1 MMKKMTLLLLLC
13 TVVLSVWAG
22 PVSRQ
27 QAQQIATR
35 YLQQICRARGGGIRP
50 HLTLA
55 YEARPKAARN
65 LGIASPLFY
74 VFNQGESEGIVIVAG
89 DDRMKSVIG
98 YADNGHFDRQV
109 LPEGLNW
116 WILAMEET
124 MTRLVKSSE
133 QRLLSVYAASDSLQP
148 SVAPLVKVNWG
159 QGAPYNESC
168 PVDKAH
174 NNTPSLTGCTA
185 VAMAQVLSKWKYP
198 AHGSGQVN
206 YNTLTHKFRQS
217 ALLDTIP
224 FQWNAMLASYKGS
237 KVTAEQRKAVA
248 ELMHVCGM
256 AVKMDYCAIASG
268 AKLTAEHLEKYL
280 GIDPG
285 CNIVER
291 VYYNRAEWDAMI
303 RKELSAGRPVIYS
316 GYSMSG
322 GHAFVCDGYNAEG
335 LFHINW
341 GWDGSLNGYFALA
354 ELNSAVEH
362 AGEPTDAEGS
372 FNLDQDIVLG
382 IQPKVGEGNVPEMQL
397 FYNSLELN
405 GIPSRTQLKASIH
418 MVRADGNGY
427 KGEMVLGLFDAD
439 NQYVGRIGYANS
451 IDLPAQ
457 YYYREY
463 PVSGAFPAEVAD
475 GNYVLRPAIKNKDGK
490 FVPMRGRKG
499 SPYVEGLFVSVKGN
513 TIAVTQPEKVEAELE
528 VRGIKSLSDK
538 VYAGAKN
545 AFEITLHNAGALY
558 NGPITLTRHDG
569 DREVQIFDNNYI
581 VESGEDLVLRVK
593 LQSPE
598 GLDRDTLSI
607 WYASNDGDIWH
618 TNGYEAALA
627 GQVSYQMTV
636 PTAGAPVLTLS
647 DVKIE
652 NKLTYL
658 GEPLRVSMTL
668 KNAGG
673 FYGKDIYCFVF
684 PKNGGQSISS
694 VRQQVYIDKDEA
706 QKLHFTIPVNNLVA
720 DDYFFMVY
728 YVSANGAYTSIST
741 TYHAF
746 TVQDEGIISVP
757 NVVGLGVH
765 CVQHAF
771 IVPEGLACG
780 VVTAADGEKLT
791 VDYRYAAGAVV
802 PAGTPLVIKAERR
815 KSYVYQVVLSSEE
828 QPEDNLLRA
837 TVDED
842 GYTYAGEGDYAYY
855 RFGADHAN
863 TDYGFYRV
871 DEAGSAFRLGRNK
884 SYLALPAS
892 WGHPVGYGLSTANDV
907 TGIETLGQSPIAPVI
922 YTLSGVRVKASLST
936 LPSGLYIVNGKKVY
950 IRQR

>member
-13 TVVLSVWAG
+13 TAVLSVWAG

-27 QAQQIATR
+27 QAQQIAAR
-35 YLQQICRARGGGIRP
+35 YLQQTRQVRSGMGQP
-50 HLTLA
+50 DLTLA

-65 LGIASPLFY
+65 LGINYPLFY
-74 VFNQGESEGIVIVAG
+74 VFNQGENEGIVIVAG

-98 YADNGHFDRQV
+98 YADNGRFDRST

-124 MTRLVKSSE
+124 MTRLVQSSE
-133 QRLLSVYAASDSLQP
+133 QRLLSVYSASDSLLP
-148 SVAPLVKVNWG
+148 SVAPLVKANWG
-159 QGAPYNESC
+159 QGAPYNGSC

-174 NNTPSLTGCTA
+174 NNTRSLSGCTA

-198 AHGSGQVN
+198 AHGTGQVN
-206 YNTLTHKFRQS
+206 YNTLTHKFRQT

-224 FQWNAMLASYKGS
+224 FQWENILASYKGS
-237 KVTAEQRKAVA
+237 NVTAEQRKAVA
-248 ELMHVCGM
+248 DLMHVCGM

-291 VYYNRAEWDAMI
+291 VYYTRAEWDEMI

-316 GYSMSG
+316 GYSMSA

-372 FNLDQDIVLG
+372 FNLDQDVVMG
-382 IQPKVGEGNVPEMQL
+382 IQPKVGEGTVPEPQL
-397 FYNSLELN
+397 LYSSMELE
-405 GIPSRTQLKASIH
+405 GTPSRSHLQARIH

-427 KGEMVLGLFDAD
+427 KGEMVLGLFDAA
-439 NQYVGRIGYANS
+439 NQYVGRIGYAYG

-457 YYYREY
+457 YYYRDY

-475 GNYVLRPAIKNKDGK
+475 GHYVLRPAIKDKNGQ
-490 FVPMRGRKG
+490 FVPMRSRKG
-499 SPYVEGLFVSVKGN
+499 SPYVEGLLVSVKGN
-513 TIAVTQPEKVEAELE
+513 ALAVTPPEKVEAALE
-528 VRGIKSLSDK
+528 VKGIRSLSDK

-545 AFEITLHNAGALY
+545 AFEITLHNGGALY

-593 LQSPE
+593 FQSPE
-598 GLDRDTLSI
+598 GLARDTINI
-607 WYASNDGDIWH
+607 WYASNDGDLWH
-618 TNGYEAALA
+618 TNGYEVALA
-627 GQVSYQMTV
+627 GQVSYEMTV
-636 PTAGAPVLTLS
+636 PTAGAPALS
-647 DVKIE
+647 VSGVKVE
-652 NKLTYL
+652 NEQTYL
-658 GEPLRVSMTL
+658 GEPLRISMTL
-668 KNAGG
+668 KNTGG

-684 PKNGGQSISS
+684 PKYGGQSLSS
-694 VRQQVYIDKDEA
+694 VRQQVYIDKGEE
-706 QKLHFTIPVNNLVA
+706 QKLQFKLPVNQLAA
-720 DDYFFMVY
+720 DDYFFQVY
-728 YVSANGAYTSIST
+728 SVGDNGAYTPIST
-741 TYHAF
+741 TRYAF
-746 TVQDEGIISVP
+746 TVKDEGIISIP
-757 NVVGLGVH
+757 NVMGLGVH

-780 VVTAADGEKLT
+780 VVTAADGEQLT
-791 VDYRYAAGAVV
+791 VDYRYTAGAVV
-802 PAGTPLVIKAERR
+802 PAGTPLVVKAERR
-815 KSYVYQVVLSSEE
+815 KTYVYAVVLSSEE
-828 QPEDNLLRA
+828 QPADNLLRA

-842 GYTYAGEGDYAYY
+842 GNTCAGEGDYAYY
-855 RFGADHAN
+855 RFGSDSAN

-871 DEAGSAFRLGRNK
+871 DEAGSPFRLGRNK
-884 SYLALPAS
+884 SYLALPAH
-892 WGHPVGYGLSTANDV
+892 WGHPEGYGLSKANDV
-907 TGIETLGQSPIAPVI
+907 TGIEALEQVPMAPVI
-922 YTLSGVRVKASLST
+922 YTLSGVRLKAALST

-950 IRQR
+950 IRHR